1 MKLSL
6 SESQEL
12 LRDTVARLFAEQS
25 TAAHVRAA
33 EAAGGFDRALWE
45 KAVSMGL
52 IGMRAAA
59 GNESSLLEAAL
70 VAEEA
75 GRHLASIPLPE
86 AIVAAALLQRA
97 GADPSLVARAAGR
110 EVATLA
116 LRPVV
121 PREPQLLPGG
131 AVASLVLAL
140 EGDALVAMERS
151 AAGASPAAVPS
162 PVAAPS
168 PVEWIDLSAE
178 TGKRIVLAS
187 GEPARALHAAAV
199 EEWKLLAAASL
210 AGMARRAL
218 ELAGD
223 YSRERLQF
231 GRPIGSFQGVAHPL
245 ADSATDIEGAR
256 LLVRRAIWAIAE
268 ERGDAAESV
277 AMAWWWTGRAA
288 ERAALRS
295 VHAFGGYGVS
305 LEYDVQLYFRRI
317 QLIALLLGDPDG
329 ELDSIAERRFDGAAV
344 PLPPAGDIGGLD
356 FGYGA
361 AAEAY
366 AGELRRFVEA
376 NMTPE
381 IEKKKHFSTS
391 GHHPGFHKKLAAAGY
406 AFPDLAVPGGR
417 PARPRYDLM
426 AAAALWEDMGWTR
439 VPAAV
444 TEMVGKL
451 ALLWSQP
458 GAQAEIL
465 PRIVA
470 GEALG
475 ALGFSEPGAGSDVFA
490 ARFSA
495 VRDGEEWLLNG
506 QKMFTTNAHN
516 ADYII
521 LLTRTSNEAKKH
533 EGLTMFIM
541 PLRLPGIEIQPV
553 YTLQDERT
561 NIVYF
566 SDVRVSDL
574 YRLGEVGGGAKV
586 MASALQIEQG
596 GSDYH
601 FAQLAMLRRALAWA
615 KRSRASRP
623 APITRPPVRRVLA
636 RAAAHSLV
644 AEVLCRRA
652 VWGAV
657 EGRYEIT
664 WGPMAKLFTTETLL
678 ADAAALIEIAAP
690 ESLVRGADADLDV
703 VESMMRRAIAM
714 TIYGGTSEIHR
725 SLIAENALGMPKSRS

>member
-1 MKLSL
+1 
-6 SESQEL
+6 
-12 LRDTVARLFAEQS
+12 V
-25 TAAHVRAA
+25 
-33 EAAGGFDRALWE
+33 
-45 KAVSMGL
+45 
-52 IGMRAAA
+52 
-59 GNESSLLEAAL
+59 
-70 VAEEA
+70 
-75 GRHLASIPLPE
+75 
-86 AIVAAALLQRA
+86 
-97 GADPSLVARAAGR
+97 
-110 EVATLA
+110 
-116 LRPVV
+116 
-121 PREPQLLPGG
+121 
-131 AVASLVLAL
+131 
-140 EGDALVAMERS
+140 
-151 AAGASPAAVPS
+151 
-162 PVAAPS
+162 
-168 PVEWIDLSAE
+168 
-178 TGKRIVLAS
+178 
-187 GEPARALHAAAV
+187 
-199 EEWKLLAAASL
+199 
-210 AGMARRAL
+210 
-218 ELAGD
+218 
-223 YSRERLQF
+223 QF

-245 ADSATDIEGAR
+245 ADSATDIDGAQ
-256 LLVRRAIWAIAE
+256 LLVRRSIWAIAQG
-268 ERGDAAESV
+268 RSDAAESI
-277 AMAWWWTGRAA
+277 AMAWWWAGRAA

-295 VHAFGGYGVS
+295 VRAFGGYGVS

-317 QLIALLLGDPDG
+317 KLMALLLGDPH
-329 ELDSIAERRFDGAAV
+329 EQLDSIADRRFDGGAV
-344 PLPPAGDIGGLD
+344 PLPPAGDIGGMD

-366 AGELRRFVEA
+366 AAELRRFVEA

-406 AFPDLAVPGGR
+406 AFPDLAGAGAGEGAGAGAGAGGG
-417 PARPRYDLM
+417 PARSRYDVM

-458 GAQAEIL
+458 NAKAEIL

-470 GEALG
+470 GDALG
-475 ALGFSEPGAGSDVFA
+475 ALGFSEPGAGSDVFS

-495 VRDGEEWLLNG
+495 VRDGEGWLLNG

-541 PLRLPGIEIQPV
+541 PLRLAGIEIQPV
-553 YTLQDERT
+553 YTLQEERT

-566 SDVRVSDL
+566 SDVRVSDM

-615 KRSRASRP
+615 RRARSNRP
-623 APITRPPVRRVLA
+623 APITQPHVRRVFA
-636 RAAAHSLV
+636 RAATHSLV
-644 AEVLCRRA
+644 AEVLCSRA

-664 WGPMAKLFTTETLL
+664 WGPMAKLFTTESLL
-678 ADAAALIEIAAP
+678 ADATALLEVAAP

-714 TIYGGTSEIHR
+714 TLYGGTSEIHR

>member
-1 MKLSL
+1 MRLNL

-25 TAAHVRAA
+25 NAAKVRAA
-33 EAAGGFDRALWE
+33 ETSGGFDRSLWE
-45 KAVSMGL
+45 KVVSMGL
-52 IGMRAAA
+52 VGMRAA
-59 GNESSLLEAAL
+59 GGDGSSLFEAAL
-70 VAEEA
+70 VAEES
-75 GRHLASIPLPE
+75 GRYLASVPLPE
-86 AIVAAALLQRA
+86 VIVAAALLQRA
-97 GADPSLVARAAGR
+97 GADAALVQRAAER

-121 PREPQLLPGG
+121 AGEPQLLPAG
-131 AVASLVLAL
+131 AVASLVLVL
-140 EGDALVAMERS
+140 EGDALVAVERS
-151 AAGASPAAVPS
+151 RAGARPS
-162 PVAAPS
+162 TAPS
-168 PVEWIDLSAE
+168 PVEWVDLSAE
-178 TGKRIVLAS
+178 PGKRLRLAS
-187 GEPARALHAAAV
+187 GETARTLHAAAV

-218 ELAGD
+218 ELAGA
-223 YSRERLQF
+223 YSRERVQF

-245 ADSATDIEGAR
+245 ADSATDIDGAQ
-256 LLVRRAIWAIAE
+256 LLVRRAIWAIADG
-268 ERGDAAESV
+268 RSDAAESV
-277 AMAWWWTGRAA
+277 AIAWWWTGRAA

-295 VHAFGGYGVS
+295 VRAFGGYGVS

-317 QLIALLLGDPDG
+317 KLTAQLLGDPH
-329 ELDSIAERRFDGAAV
+329 EHLDAIAARRFDGCAV
-344 PLPPAGDIGGLD
+344 PMPPAGDIGGVD

-366 AGELRRFVEA
+366 ATELRRFVEA

-381 IEKKKHFSTS
+381 IERTKHFSTS

-406 AFPDLAVPGGR
+406 AFPDLAGTDGR
-417 PARPRYDLM
+417 AARSRYDVM
-426 AAAALWEDMGWTR
+426 AAAALWEDIGWTR

-458 GAQAEIL
+458 KAKAEIL

-470 GEALG
+470 GDALG

-495 VRDGEEWLLNG
+495 VRDGEGWLLNG

-521 LLTRTSNEAKKH
+521 LLTRTSNEGKKH

-541 PLRLPGIEIQPV
+541 PLRLAGIEIQPV
-553 YTLQDERT
+553 YTLQEERT

-566 SDVRVSDL
+566 SDVRVSDI

-615 KRSRASRP
+615 KRSGPSRP
-623 APITRPPVRRVLA
+623 APITQPHVRRVFA

-644 AEVLCRRA
+644 AEVLCSRA

-664 WGPMAKLFTTETLL
+664 WGPMAKLFTTESLL
-678 ADAAALIEIAAP
+678 ADAAALLELAAP

>member
-1 MKLSL
+1 MNLSL

-25 TAAHVRAA
+25 TSAQVRAA
-33 EAAGGFDRALWE
+33 EASGGFDRALWE
-45 KAVSMGL
+45 RVVSMGL
-52 IGMRAAA
+52 VGMRAAA
-59 GNESSLLEAAL
+59 CDESSLLEAAL

-75 GRHLASIPLPE
+75 GRCLASVPLPE

-97 GADPSLVARAAGR
+97 GANPALLERATGH

-121 PREPQLLPGG
+121 AREPQLVPAG

-140 EGDALVAMERS
+140 EGDALVALERGS
-151 AAGASPAAVPS
+151 ALATHA
-162 PVAAPS
+162 AAPS
-168 PVEWIDLSAE
+168 PVELIDLSAE
-178 TGKRIVLAS
+178 PGKRFVLAS
-187 GEPARALHAAAV
+187 GGAARALHAAAV
-199 EEWKLLAAASL
+199 EEWKLLAAALL

-218 ELAGD
+218 ELAGA
-223 YSRERLQF
+223 YSGERMQF

-245 ADSATDIEGAR
+245 ADSATDIDGAH

-268 ERGDAAESV
+268 RRSDAGESV
-277 AMAWWWTGRAA
+277 AMVWWWTGRVA

-295 VHAFGGYGVS
+295 VRAFGGYGVS

-317 QLIALLLGDPDG
+317 KLIALLLGDPH
-329 ELDSIAERRFDGAAV
+329 EHLDAIADRRFDGIAV
-344 PLPPAGDIGGLD
+344 PLPPAGDIGGID

-376 NMTPE
+376 NMTAE
-381 IEKKKHFSTS
+381 VEKVKHFSTS
-391 GHHPGFHKKLAAAGY
+391 GHHPGFHKKLAAAGF

-417 PARPRYDLM
+417 PARSRYDVM
-426 AAAALWEDMGWTR
+426 AAAALWEDIGWTR

-458 GAQAEIL
+458 SAKAEIL

-470 GEALG
+470 GDALG

-495 VRDGEEWLLNG
+495 VRDGEGWLLNG

-521 LLTRTSNEAKKH
+521 LLARTSNEGKKH

-541 PLRLPGIEIQPV
+541 PLRHAGIEIRPV
-553 YTLQDERT
+553 YTLQEERT

-566 SDVRVSDL
+566 SNVRVADM

-615 KRSRASRP
+615 KRSRSNRP
-623 APITRPPVRRVLA
+623 VPITQPQVRRVLA
-636 RAAAHSLV
+636 RAATHSLV
-644 AEVLCRRA
+644 AEVLCSRA

-664 WGPMAKLFTTETLL
+664 WGPMAKLFTTESLL
-678 ADAAALIEIAAP
+678 ADASAILELAAP

>member
-6 SESQEL
+6 SESQDL

-25 TAAHVRAA
+25 TPVQVRAA
-33 EAAGGFDRALWE
+33 EACGGFDPALWE
-45 KAVSMGL
+45 RVISMGL
-52 IGMRAAA
+52 IGMRAMDS
-59 GNESSLLEAAL
+59 NESSLLEAAL

-75 GRHLASIPLPE
+75 GRYLASIPLIE
-86 AIVAAALLQRA
+86 AMVAAALLQRA
-97 GADPSLVARAAGR
+97 GADLALVERATGR

-121 PREPQLLPGG
+121 AREPQLLPAG
-131 AVASLVLAL
+131 AAASLVLAL
-140 EGDALVAMERS
+140 EGDALVVLERGGS
-151 AAGASPAAVPS
+151 GARHA
-162 PVAAPS
+162 AAPS
-168 PVEWIDLSAE
+168 PVELIDLSAE
-178 TGKRIVLAS
+178 PGKRIVLAT
-187 GEPARALHAAAV
+187 GEAARALHAAAV
-199 EEWKLLAAASL
+199 EEWKLLGAALL

-218 ELAGD
+218 ELAGA
-223 YSRERLQF
+223 YSCERVQF

-245 ADSATDIEGAR
+245 ADSATDIDGAQ

-268 ERGDAAESV
+268 RRSDAAESV
-277 AMAWWWTGRAA
+277 AMAWWWAGRAA

-295 VHAFGGYGVS
+295 VRAFGGYGVS

-317 QLIALLLGDPDG
+317 KLIALLLGDPH
-329 ELDSIAERRFDGAAV
+329 EQLDSIADRRFDGTAV

-361 AAEAY
+361 AAETY
-366 AGELRRFVEA
+366 AAELRRFVEA

-406 AFPDLAVPGGR
+406 AFPDLAVPGGK
-417 PARPRYDLM
+417 PARSRYDVM

-458 GAQAEIL
+458 SAKAEIL
-465 PRIVA
+465 PRILA

-495 VRDGEEWLLNG
+495 VRDGEAWLLNG

-521 LLTRTSNEAKKH
+521 LLTRTSNEGKKH

-541 PLRLPGIEIQPV
+541 PLRLAGIEIQAV

-566 SDVRVSDL
+566 SDVRVSDV

-615 KRSRASRP
+615 KRSRSNRA
-623 APITRPPVRRVLA
+623 APITQPHVRRVLA
-636 RAAAHSLV
+636 RAATHSLV
-644 AEVLCRRA
+644 AEVLCSRA

-678 ADAAALIEIAAP
+678 ADATALLELAAP

>member
-6 SESQEL
+6 SDNQDL
-12 LRDTVARLFAEQS
+12 LRDTVARLFAERS
-25 TAAHVRAA
+25 TPAQVRAA
-33 EAAGGFDRALWE
+33 EASGGFDPALWQRV
-45 KAVSMGL
+45 VSMGL
-52 IGMRAAA
+52 VGMRAAA
-59 GNESSLLEAAL
+59 GNESSLFEAAL

-75 GRHLASIPLPE
+75 GRYLASVPLPE

-97 GADPSLVARAAGR
+97 GAGPTLVERATEH

-121 PREPQLLPGG
+121 AREPQLLPAG

-140 EGDALVAMERS
+140 EGDVLVALERS
-151 AAGASPAAVPS
+151 GIGARHAAAA
-162 PVAAPS
+162 S
-168 PVEWIDLSAE
+168 PVEWIDLAAE
-178 TGKRIVLAS
+178 PGKRIVLAS
-187 GEPARALHAAAV
+187 GEAARALHAAAV

-218 ELAGD
+218 ELAGA
-223 YSRERLQF
+223 YSCERVQF

-245 ADSATDIEGAR
+245 ADSATDIDGAQ
-256 LLVRRAIWAIAE
+256 LLVRRAIWGIAE
-268 ERGDAAESV
+268 RRSDAAESV

-295 VHAFGGYGVS
+295 VRAFGGYGVS

-317 QLIALLLGDPDG
+317 KLIALLLGDPH
-329 ELDSIAERRFDGAAV
+329 EQLDSIADRRFGHTAV
-344 PLPPAGDIGGLD
+344 PLPPAGDIGGID

-366 AGELRRFVEA
+366 AAELRRFVEA

-406 AFPDLAVPGGR
+406 AFPDLAVPDGR
-417 PARPRYDLM
+417 PARSRYDVM
-426 AAAALWEDMGWTR
+426 AAAELWEDIGWTR

-458 GAQAEIL
+458 NAKAEIL

-495 VRDGEEWLLNG
+495 VRDGEGWLLNG

-521 LLTRTSNEAKKH
+521 LLTRTSNEGKKH

-541 PLRLPGIEIQPV
+541 PLRLAGIEIQPV
-553 YTLQDERT
+553 YTLQEERT
-561 NIVYF
+561 NIVFF
-566 SDVRVSDL
+566 SDVRVPDM

-615 KRSRASRP
+615 KRSRSNRP
-623 APITRPPVRRVLA
+623 APITQPHVRRVLA
-636 RAAAHSLV
+636 RAATHSLV
-644 AEVLCRRA
+644 AEVLCSRA

-657 EGRYEIT
+657 ERRYELT
-664 WGPMAKLFTTETLL
+664 WGPMAKLFTTESLL
-678 ADAAALIEIAAP
+678 ADSTAILELAAP
-690 ESLVRGADADLDV
+690 ESSVRGIDADLDV

>member
-1 MKLSL
+1 MQLNL
-6 SESQEL
+6 SESQTL
-12 LRDTVARLFAEQS
+12 LRDTVARLFAEES
-25 TAAHVRAA
+25 TSARVRAA
-33 EAAGGFDRALWE
+33 EGGGGFDRALWDVV
-45 KAVSMGL
+45 ASLGL

-59 GNESSLLEAAL
+59 SDESSLFDAAL
-70 VAEEA
+70 VVEEA
-75 GRHLASIPLPE
+75 GRHLASVPLVE
-86 AIVAAALLQRA
+86 AMVAAALLQRA
-97 GADPSLVARAAGR
+97 GADPSLVERAAGR

-116 LRPVV
+116 LKPIVARESQLV
-121 PREPQLLPGG
+121 PAG

-140 EGDALVAMERS
+140 DGDALIAIERS
-151 AAGASPAAVPS
+151 A
-162 PVAAPS
+162 PVQTSAPS
-168 PVEWIDLSAE
+168 PVQVIDLSAE
-178 TGKRIVLAS
+178 RGERIVLAS
-187 GEPARALHAAAV
+187 GETARALHAAAI
-199 EEWKLLAAASL
+199 EEWKLLAAALL

-218 ELAGD
+218 ELAGV
-223 YSRERLQF
+223 YSCERVQF

-245 ADSATDIEGAR
+245 ADSATEIDGAH

-268 ERGDAAESV
+268 GRGDASESV

-295 VHAFGGYGVS
+295 VRAFGGYGVS

-317 QLIALLLGDPDG
+317 KLVSLLLGDPLDH
-329 ELDSIAERRFDGAAV
+329 LDSIAHRRFDGRAV
-344 PLPPAGDIGGLD
+344 PLPPAGDIGGID

-361 AAEAY
+361 HAEAY
-366 AGELRRFVEA
+366 AAELRCFVEA

-381 IEKKKHFSTS
+381 IRKIKHFSTS

-406 AFPDLAVPGGR
+406 AFPDLAADGGT
-417 PARPRYDLM
+417 PARSRYEVM
-426 AAAALWEDMGWTR
+426 AAAALWEDIGWTR

-451 ALLWSQP
+451 ASRWSQP
-458 GAQAEIL
+458 KAKAEIL
-465 PRIVA
+465 PRIIA

-475 ALGFSEPGAGSDVFA
+475 ALGFSEQSAGSDVFA

-495 VRDGEEWLLNG
+495 VRDGEGWLLNG

-521 LLTRTSNEAKKH
+521 LLARTSNEGKKH

-541 PLRLPGIEIQPV
+541 PLRLPGIEIQPI
-553 YTLQDERT
+553 YTLQEERT

-566 SDVRVSDL
+566 SDVRISDV
-574 YRLGEVGGGAKV
+574 YRLGEVGDGARV

-596 GSDYH
+596 GSDYQ
-601 FAQLAMLRRALAWA
+601 FAHTAMLRRALAWA
-615 KRSRASRP
+615 NREAPASP
-623 APITRPPVRRVLA
+623 APITQAGARRVLA
-636 RAAAHSLV
+636 RAATQNMV
-644 AEVLCRRA
+644 ADVLCRRA

-664 WGPMAKLFTTETLL
+664 WGPMAKLFTTEALL
-678 ADAAALIEIAAP
+678 ADASAIVELAAP
-690 ESLVRGADADLDV
+690 ASLVRGVDEDLDV

-725 SLIAENALGMPKSRS
+725 SLIAENSLGMPKSRS

>member
-1 MKLSL
+1 MRLNL
-6 SESQEL
+6 SESQDL
-12 LRDTVARLFAEQS
+12 LRETVARLFAEQS
-25 TAAHVRAA
+25 TSVRVRAA
-33 EAAGGFDRALWE
+33 ESSGGFDRSLWDSV
-45 KAVSMGL
+45 VSMGL

-59 GNESSLLEAAL
+59 CDESSLLEAAL

-75 GRHLASIPLPE
+75 GRHLASVPLPE

-97 GADPSLVARAAGR
+97 GAEPALVERATGR

-116 LRPVV
+116 LRPVLAH
-121 PREPQLLPGG
+121 EPQLLPGG

-140 EGDALVAMERS
+140 EGDALVALERS
-151 AAGASPAAVPS
+151 GAGASSATAPS
-162 PVAAPS
+162 PVAW
-168 PVEWIDLSAE
+168 VDLSAE
-178 TGKRIVLAS
+178 PGKRILLAS
-187 GEPARALHAAAV
+187 GETARALHAAAV
-199 EEWKLLAAASL
+199 EEWKLLAAAAL

-218 ELAGD
+218 ELAGA
-223 YSRERLQF
+223 YSCERVQF

-245 ADSATDIEGAR
+245 ADSATDIDGAQ

-268 ERGDAAESV
+268 ERSDAAESV

-295 VHAFGGYGVS
+295 VRAFGGYGVA

-317 QLIALLLGDPDG
+317 KLIALLLGDPH
-329 ELDSIAERRFDGAAV
+329 EHLDSIADRRFDGSAV
-344 PLPPAGDIGGLD
+344 PLPPAGDIGGMD

-391 GHHPGFHKKLAAAGY
+391 GHHASFHKKLAAAGY
-406 AFPDLAVPGGR
+406 AFPDLAGPEGR
-417 PARPRYDLM
+417 PARSRYDVM

-451 ALLWSQP
+451 ASLWSQP
-458 GAQAEIL
+458 QAKAEIL

-470 GEALG
+470 GDALG

-495 VRDGEEWLLNG
+495 VREGEGWLLNG

-521 LLTRTSNEAKKH
+521 LLTRTSNEGKKH

-541 PLRLPGIEIQPV
+541 PLRLAGIEIQPV

-566 SDVRVSDL
+566 SDVRVSDV

-586 MASALQIEQG
+586 MASALQMEQG
-596 GSDYH
+596 GSDDH

-615 KRSRASRP
+615 KRSRANRR
-623 APITRPPVRRVLA
+623 APITQPHVRRVLA
-636 RAAAHSLV
+636 RAATHSLV
-644 AEVLCRRA
+644 AEVLCSRA

-664 WGPMAKLFTTETLL
+664 WGPMAKLFTTESLL
-678 ADAAALIEIAAP
+678 ADATALLELAAP

>member
-6 SESQEL
+6 SDNQDL
-12 LRDTVARLFAEQS
+12 LRDTAARLFAEQS
-25 TAAHVRAA
+25 TSVQVRAA
-33 EAAGGFDRALWE
+33 EASGGFDPALWQRV
-45 KAVSMGL
+45 VSMGL
-52 IGMRAAA
+52 VGMRAAA
-59 GNESSLLEAAL
+59 GNESSLFEAAL

-75 GRHLASIPLPE
+75 GRYLASVPLIE

-97 GADPSLVARAAGR
+97 GADPALVERATER

-121 PREPQLLPGG
+121 AREPQLLPAG

-140 EGDALVAMERS
+140 DGDVLVALERS
-151 AAGASPAAVPS
+151 GIGARLG
-162 PVAAPS
+162 AAPS
-168 PVEWIDLSAE
+168 PVELIDLSAE
-178 TGKRIVLAS
+178 PGKRIVLAS
-187 GEPARALHAAAV
+187 GEAARALHAAAV
-199 EEWKLLAAASL
+199 EEWKLLAAALL

-218 ELAGD
+218 ELAGA
-223 YSRERLQF
+223 YSCERVQF

-245 ADSATDIEGAR
+245 ADSATDIDGAQ

-268 ERGDAAESV
+268 RRSDAAESV

-295 VHAFGGYGVS
+295 VRAFGGYGVS

-317 QLIALLLGDPDG
+317 KLIALLLGDPY
-329 ELDSIAERRFDGAAV
+329 EHLDSIADRRFDGIAV
-344 PLPPAGDIGGLD
+344 PLPPAGDIGGMD

-361 AAEAY
+361 PAEAY
-366 AGELRRFVEA
+366 AAELRRFVEA

-391 GHHPGFHKKLAAAGY
+391 GHHPGFHKKLAAAGH
-406 AFPDLAVPGGR
+406 AFPDLAVPGGG
-417 PARPRYDLM
+417 PARSRYDVM

-458 GAQAEIL
+458 SAKAEIL

-495 VRDGEEWLLNG
+495 VREGEGWLLNG

-521 LLTRTSNEAKKH
+521 LLTRTSNEGKKH

-541 PLRLPGIEIQPV
+541 PLRLAGIEIQPV
-553 YTLQDERT
+553 HTLQEERT

-566 SDVRVSDL
+566 SDVRVSDM

-615 KRSRASRP
+615 KRPRSNRP
-623 APITRPPVRRVLA
+623 APITQPHVRRVLA
-636 RAAAHSLV
+636 RAATHSLV
-644 AEVLCRRA
+644 AEVLCSRA

-678 ADAAALIEIAAP
+678 ADAAALLELAAP

-725 SLIAENALGMPKSRS
+725 SLIAENSLGMPKSRS

>member
-1 MKLSL
+1 
-6 SESQEL
+6 
-12 LRDTVARLFAEQS
+12 V
-25 TAAHVRAA
+25 
-33 EAAGGFDRALWE
+33 
-45 KAVSMGL
+45 
-52 IGMRAAA
+52 
-59 GNESSLLEAAL
+59 
-70 VAEEA
+70 
-75 GRHLASIPLPE
+75 
-86 AIVAAALLQRA
+86 
-97 GADPSLVARAAGR
+97 
-110 EVATLA
+110 
-116 LRPVV
+116 
-121 PREPQLLPGG
+121 
-131 AVASLVLAL
+131 
-140 EGDALVAMERS
+140 
-151 AAGASPAAVPS
+151 
-162 PVAAPS
+162 
-168 PVEWIDLSAE
+168 
-178 TGKRIVLAS
+178 
-187 GEPARALHAAAV
+187 
-199 EEWKLLAAASL
+199 
-210 AGMARRAL
+210 
-218 ELAGD
+218 
-223 YSRERLQF
+223 QF

-245 ADSATDIEGAR
+245 ADSATDIDGAQ

-268 ERGDAAESV
+268 ERSDAAESV
-277 AMAWWWTGRAA
+277 ALAWWWTGRAA

-295 VHAFGGYGVS
+295 VRAFGGYGVS

-317 QLIALLLGDPDG
+317 KLIALLLGDPH
-329 ELDSIAERRFDGAAV
+329 EHLDSIADRRFDGSAV
-344 PLPPAGDIGGLD
+344 PLPPAGDIGGMD

-406 AFPDLAVPGGR
+406 AFPDLASSDGR
-417 PARPRYDLM
+417 PARSRYDVM

-458 GAQAEIL
+458 KAKAEIL

-470 GEALG
+470 GDALG

-495 VRDGEEWLLNG
+495 VRDGEGWLLNG

-521 LLTRTSNEAKKH
+521 LLTRTSNEGKKH

-541 PLRLPGIEIQPV
+541 PLRLAGIEIQPV

-566 SDVRVSDL
+566 SDVRVSDV

-615 KRSRASRP
+615 KRSRANRP
-623 APITRPPVRRVLA
+623 APITQPHVRRVLA
-636 RAAAHSLV
+636 RAATHSLV
-644 AEVLCRRA
+644 AEVLCSRA

-664 WGPMAKLFTTETLL
+664 HGQALYHRVAFGGHHGAARARRPRILGPRGRCGPRRGRVDDASRNRDDHLWRYQRNPPVADRRKRARHAEVPKLATSEFCALPLSRSVPLL
-678 ADAAALIEIAAP
+678 APDIKKYPVRTGRLEMARHHRLGAP
-690 ESLVRGADADLDV
+690 SWAPPAIRPQSRRFGLGEMFVR
-703 VESMMRRAIAM
+703 
-714 TIYGGTSEIHR
+714 
-725 SLIAENALGMPKSRS
+725 

>member
-1 MKLSL
+1 MRLNL

-25 TAAHVRAA
+25 TSAQVRAA
-33 EAAGGFDRALWE
+33 EASGGFDRALWDRV
-45 KAVSMGL
+45 VSMGL
-52 IGMRAAA
+52 VGMRAAA
-59 GNESSLLEAAL
+59 GNESSLLDAAL

-75 GRHLASIPLPE
+75 GRHLAAVPLPE
-86 AIVAAALLQRA
+86 AIVAAALLQRS
-97 GADPSLVARAAGR
+97 GADPKFVERAIES

-116 LRPVV
+116 LRPIVAGDA
-121 PREPQLLPGG
+121 QLLPAG
-131 AVASLVLAL
+131 AVASLVVAL
-140 EGDALVAMERS
+140 EGEALVALERRGVG
-151 AAGASPAAVPS
+151 AAS
-162 PVAAPS
+162 AAPS
-168 PVEWIDLSAE
+168 PVEWVDLSAE
-178 TGKRIVLAS
+178 RGERIVLAS
-187 GEPARALHAAAV
+187 GETARALHAAAL

-218 ELAGD
+218 ELAGA
-223 YSRERLQF
+223 YSCERVQF

-245 ADSATDIEGAR
+245 ADSATDIDGAQ
-256 LLVRRAIWAIAE
+256 LLVRRAIWAIAA
-268 ERGDAAESV
+268 ERSDAAEST

-295 VHAFGGYGVS
+295 VRAFGGYGVS

-317 QLIALLLGDPDG
+317 KQVALLLGDPHE
-329 ELDSIAERRFDGAAV
+329 ELDSIAARRFDDSEV
-344 PLPPAGDIGGLD
+344 PLPPAGDIGGMD
-356 FGYGA
+356 FSYGA
-361 AAEAY
+361 AADAY
-366 AGELRRFVEA
+366 AGELRRFVAA

-406 AFPDLAVPGGR
+406 AFPDLAGTDGK
-417 PARPRYDLM
+417 PARSRYDVM

-451 ALLWSQP
+451 AHLWSQP
-458 GAQAEIL
+458 KAKAEIL

-470 GEALG
+470 GDALG

-521 LLTRTSNEAKKH
+521 LLARTSNEGKKH

-541 PLRLPGIEIQPV
+541 PLRLDGIEIQPV
-553 YTLQDERT
+553 HTLQDERT

-566 SDVRVSDL
+566 SDVRVSDM

-615 KRSRASRP
+615 KRSRSNRP
-623 APITRPPVRRVLA
+623 APITQPHVRRVLA
-636 RAAAHSLV
+636 HAATRSLV
-644 AEVLCRRA
+644 AEVLCYRA

-664 WGPMAKLFTTETLL
+664 WGPMAKLFTTEALL
-678 ADAAALIEIAAP
+678 ADATALLEVAAP
-690 ESLVRGADADLDV
+690 ESLVRGTDADLDV
-703 VESMMRRAIAM
+703 IESMMRRAIAM

>member
-6 SESQEL
+6 SENQEL
-12 LRDTVARLFAEQS
+12 LRDTVARLFAERS
-25 TAAHVRAA
+25 TSVQVRAA
-33 EAAGGFDRALWE
+33 EASGGFDPALWE
-45 KAVSMGL
+45 RVVSMGL
-52 IGMRAAA
+52 VGMRAAD

-75 GRHLASIPLPE
+75 GRHLASVPLPE

-97 GADPSLVARAAGR
+97 GADPALVERATGR

-121 PREPQLLPGG
+121 AREPQLLPAG

-140 EGDALVAMERS
+140 EGDALVALERS
-151 AAGASPAAVPS
+151 GVGARH
-162 PVAAPS
+162 AAPS
-168 PVEWIDLSAE
+168 PVELIDLSAE
-178 TGKRIVLAS
+178 PGERIVLAS
-187 GEPARALHAAAV
+187 GEAARALHAAAV
-199 EEWKLLAAASL
+199 EEWKLLAAALL

-218 ELAGD
+218 ELAGA
-223 YSRERLQF
+223 YSCERVQF

-245 ADSATDIEGAR
+245 ADSATDIDGAR
-256 LLVRRAIWAIAE
+256 LLVRRAIWGIAE
-268 ERGDAAESV
+268 RRSDAAEAV

-295 VHAFGGYGVS
+295 VRAFGGYGVS

-317 QLIALLLGDPDG
+317 KLVALLLGDPH
-329 ELDSIAERRFDGAAV
+329 EHLDSIAARRFDGTAV
-344 PLPPAGDIGGLD
+344 PLPPAGDIGGMD

-361 AAEAY
+361 SAEGYAA
-366 AGELRRFVEA
+366 ELRRFVEA

-381 IEKKKHFSTS
+381 IEKKKHFSTA
-391 GHHPGFHKKLAAAGY
+391 GHHAGFHKKLAAAGY
-406 AFPDLAVPGGR
+406 AFPDLAVPGGG
-417 PARPRYDLM
+417 PARSRYDVM

-458 GAQAEIL
+458 NAKAEIL

-495 VRDGEEWLLNG
+495 VRDEEGWLLNG

-521 LLTRTSNEAKKH
+521 LLTRTSNEGKKH

-541 PLRLPGIEIQPV
+541 PLRLAGIEIQPV

-566 SDVRVSDL
+566 SDVRVSDM

-615 KRSRASRP
+615 KRSRSNRP
-623 APITRPPVRRVLA
+623 APITQPQVRRVLA
-636 RAAAHSLV
+636 RAATHSLV
-644 AEVLCRRA
+644 AEVLCSRA

-657 EGRYEIT
+657 EGRYELT
-664 WGPMAKLFTTETLL
+664 WGPMAKLFTTESLL
-678 ADAAALIEIAAP
+678 ADATAILELAAP
-690 ESLVRGADADLDV
+690 ESSVRGADADLDV
-703 VESMMRRAIAM
+703 VESMMRRSIAM

>member
-1 MKLSL
+1 MKLDL
-6 SESQEL
+6 SESQTL
-12 LRDTVARLFAEQS
+12 LRDTVARLFAEES
-25 TAAHVRAA
+25 TSARVRAA
-33 EAAGGFDRALWE
+33 ESGGGFDRTLWDVV
-45 KAVSMGL
+45 VSMGL
-52 IGMRAAA
+52 IGMRSEASE
-59 GNESSLLEAAL
+59 ESSLLDAAL

-75 GRHLASIPLPE
+75 GRYLASVPLAE
-86 AIVAAALLQRA
+86 AMVAAALLQRA
-97 GADPSLVARAAGR
+97 GADPALVQRARR

-116 LRPVV
+116 LKPLIARESQLV
-121 PREPQLLPGG
+121 PAG

-140 EGDALVAMERS
+140 DGESLILIERS
-151 AAGASPAAVPS
+151 GIA
-162 PVAAPS
+162 PVQTTAPN
-168 PVEWIDLSAE
+168 PVQMIDLSAE
-178 TGKRIVLAS
+178 RGERIVLAS
-187 GEPARALHAAAV
+187 DETARALHAAAI
-199 EEWKLLAAASL
+199 EEWKLLAAALL

-218 ELAGD
+218 ELAGA
-223 YSRERLQF
+223 YSCERVQF

-245 ADSATDIEGAR
+245 ADSATEIDGAH

-268 ERGDAAESV
+268 GRGDASESV
-277 AMAWWWTGRAA
+277 AMAWWWAGRAA

-295 VHAFGGYGVS
+295 VRAFGGYGVS

-317 QLIALLLGDPDG
+317 KLVSLLLGDPQDH
-329 ELDSIAERRFDGAAV
+329 LDSIAHRRFDNRAV
-344 PLPPAGDIGGLD
+344 PLPPAGDIGGMD

-361 AAEAY
+361 PAEAY
-366 AGELRRFVEA
+366 AAELRCFVEA

-381 IEKKKHFSTS
+381 IRKIKHFSTS

-406 AFPDLAVPGGR
+406 AFPDLAADGGT
-417 PARPRYDLM
+417 PARSRYEVM
-426 AAAALWEDMGWTR
+426 AAAALWEDIGWTR

-458 GAQAEIL
+458 KAKAEIL
-465 PRIVA
+465 SRIIA
-470 GEALG
+470 GDALG
-475 ALGFSEPGAGSDVFA
+475 ALGFSEPSAGSDVFA

-495 VRDGEEWLLNG
+495 VRDADGWLLNG

-521 LLTRTSNEAKKH
+521 LLARTSNEGKKH

-541 PLRLPGIEIQPV
+541 PLRLPGVEIQPI
-553 YTLQDERT
+553 YTLQEERT

-566 SDVRVSDL
+566 SDVRVSDV
-574 YRLGEVGGGAKV
+574 YRLGEVGDGARV

-596 GSDYH
+596 GSDYQ
-601 FAQLAMLRRALAWA
+601 FAQTAMLRRALAWA
-615 KRSRASRP
+615 NRAAPDRP
-623 APITRPPVRRVLA
+623 APITRRGARRVLA
-636 RAAAHSLV
+636 RAATQNMV

-664 WGPMAKLFTTETLL
+664 WGPMAKLFTTESLL
-678 ADAAALIEIAAP
+678 ADATAIVELAAP
-690 ESLVRGADADLDV
+690 ASLVRGVDEDLDV

-725 SLIAENALGMPKSRS
+725 SLIAENSLGMPKSRS

>member
-1 MKLSL
+1 MQLNL

-25 TAAHVRAA
+25 TLVQVRAA
-33 EAAGGFDRALWE
+33 EAGGGFDQALWE
-45 KAVSMGL
+45 RVLSMGL

-59 GNESSLLEAAL
+59 GNESSLFEAAL

-75 GRHLASIPLPE
+75 GRYLASVPLAE

-97 GADPSLVARAAGR
+97 GADPALAERATGR

-121 PREPQLLPGG
+121 AGEPQLLPAG

-140 EGDALVAMERS
+140 EGDALVALERS
-151 AAGASPAAVPS
+151 GAGASHA
-162 PVAAPS
+162 AAPS
-168 PVEWIDLSAE
+168 PLELIDLSAE
-178 TGKRIVLAS
+178 RGKRIVLAS
-187 GEPARALHAAAV
+187 GEAARALHAAAV
-199 EEWKLLAAASL
+199 EEWKLLAAALL

-218 ELAGD
+218 ELAGA
-223 YSRERLQF
+223 YSCERLQF
-231 GRPIGSFQGVAHPL
+231 GRPIGSFQGIAHPL
-245 ADSATDIEGAR
+245 ADSATDIDGAQ

-268 ERGDAAESV
+268 RRRDAAESV
-277 AMAWWWTGRAA
+277 AMAWWWTGRVA

-317 QLIALLLGDPDG
+317 KLIALLLGDPH
-329 ELDSIAERRFDGAAV
+329 EHLDSIADRRFDGAAV
-344 PLPPAGDIGGLD
+344 PLPPAGDIGGMD

-361 AAEAY
+361 TAEGYAAE
-366 AGELRRFVEA
+366 LRGFVEA

-381 IEKKKHFSTS
+381 IEKTKHFSTS

-417 PARPRYDLM
+417 PARSRYDVM
-426 AAAALWEDMGWTR
+426 AAAALWEDIGWTR

-458 GAQAEIL
+458 SAKAEIL

-470 GEALG
+470 GDALG

-495 VRDGEEWLLNG
+495 VRDGEGWLLNG

-521 LLTRTSNEAKKH
+521 LLARTSNEGKKH

-541 PLRLPGIEIQPV
+541 PLRLAGIEIQPV

-566 SDVRVSDL
+566 SDVRVSDM

-615 KRSRASRP
+615 KRSRPNRP
-623 APITRPPVRRVLA
+623 APITQPHVRRVLA
-636 RAAAHSLV
+636 RAATHSLV
-644 AEVLCRRA
+644 AEVLCSRA

-664 WGPMAKLFTTETLL
+664 WGPMAKLFTTESLL
-678 ADAAALIEIAAP
+678 ADATAILELAAP

>member
-1 MKLSL
+1 MQLNL

-25 TAAHVRAA
+25 TSVHVREA
-33 EAAGGFDRALWE
+33 EANGGFDRALWDR
-45 KAVSMGL
+45 AVSMGL
-52 IGMRAAA
+52 IGMRAAP

-75 GRHLASIPLPE
+75 GRRLASVPLPE

-97 GADPSLVARAAGR
+97 GADPALVERATGH

-116 LRPVV
+116 LRPIIAD
-121 PREPQLLPGG
+121 ESQLLPAG
-131 AVASLVLAL
+131 AVASMVLAL
-140 EGDALVAMERS
+140 EGDALVVLERS
-151 AAGASPAAVPS
+151 GARTRPA
-162 PVAAPS
+162 AAPS
-168 PVEWIDLSAE
+168 PVELVDLSSDP
-178 TGKRIVLAS
+178 GKRIVLAS
-187 GEPARALHAAAV
+187 GQTARALHAAAV

-210 AGMARRAL
+210 GGMARRAL
-218 ELAGD
+218 ELAGA
-223 YSRERLQF
+223 YSCERVQF

-245 ADSATDIEGAR
+245 ADSVTDIDGAQ

-268 ERGDAAESV
+268 GCSDAAECV
-277 AMAWWWTGRAA
+277 AMAWWWAGRAA

-295 VHAFGGYGVS
+295 VRAFGGYGVS
-305 LEYDVQLYFRRI
+305 LEFDVQLYFRRI
-317 QLIALLLGDPDG
+317 KLIALLLGDPDG
-329 ELDSIAERRFDGAAV
+329 HLDLIADRRFGDRDV
-344 PLPPAGDIGGLD
+344 PLPLAGDIGSID
-356 FGYGA
+356 FGYGE

-366 AGELRRFVEA
+366 AAELRRFVEA

-381 IEKKKHFSTS
+381 IEKTKHFSTS

-406 AFPDLAVPGGR
+406 AFPDLAGLGGK
-417 PARPRYDLM
+417 PARSRYDVM

-458 GAQAEIL
+458 NAKAEIL

-470 GEALG
+470 GDALG

-495 VRDGEEWLLNG
+495 VREGEEWLLNG

-521 LLTRTSNEAKKH
+521 LLTRTSNEGKKH

-541 PLRLPGIEIQPV
+541 PLRLAGIEIQPV
-553 YTLQDERT
+553 YTLQEERT

-566 SDVRVSDL
+566 SGVRVSDM

-615 KRSRASRP
+615 KRSRANRP
-623 APITRPPVRRVLA
+623 APITQPHVRRVLA
-636 RAAAHSLV
+636 RAATRSLV
-644 AEVLCRRA
+644 AEVLCSRA

-664 WGPMAKLFTTETLL
+664 WGPMAKLFTTESLL
-678 ADAAALIEIAAP
+678 ADATALVELTAP

-703 VESMMRRAIAM
+703 IESMMRRAIAM

>member
-1 MKLSL
+1 MQLNL

-12 LRDTVARLFAEQS
+12 LRDTVARLFADRS
-25 TAAHVRAA
+25 TAAQVRAA
-33 EAAGGFDRALWE
+33 EASGGFDHALWKE
-45 KAVSMGL
+45 VVSMGL
-52 IGMRAAA
+52 IGMRAAS
-59 GNESSLLEAAL
+59 GNESSLLDGAL

-75 GRHLASIPLPE
+75 GLRLASVPLPE

-97 GADPSLVARAAGR
+97 GADPAWVERATR
-110 EVATLA
+110 HEVATLA
-116 LRPVV
+116 L
-121 PREPQLLPGG
+121 EPIVAGESQVLPAG

-140 EGDALVAMERS
+140 EGDALVVLDR
-151 AAGASPAAVPS
+151 GARAKPAT
-162 PVAAPS
+162 APS
-168 PVEWIDLSAE
+168 PVEWVDLSSDP
-178 TGKRIVLAS
+178 GKRIVLAS
-187 GEPARALHAAAV
+187 GDAARALHAAAV
-199 EEWKLLAAASL
+199 EEWKLLAAAL
-210 AGMARRAL
+210 LGGMARRAL
-218 ELAGD
+218 QLAGA
-223 YSRERLQF
+223 YSCERVQF

-245 ADSATDIEGAR
+245 ADSVTDIDGAQ
-256 LLVRRAIWAIAE
+256 LLVRRAIWAIAA
-268 ERGDAAESV
+268 GSSDAAECV
-277 AMAWWWTGRAA
+277 AMAWWWAGRAA

-295 VHAFGGYGVS
+295 VRAFGGYGVS

-317 QLIALLLGDPDG
+317 KLIASLLGDPH
-329 ELDSIAERRFDGAAV
+329 EHLDAIADRRFDHRDV
-344 PLPPAGDIGGLD
+344 PLPPAGDIGGID
-356 FGYGA
+356 FGYGEP
-361 AAEAY
+361 AEAY
-366 AGELRRFVEA
+366 AAELRRFVEA

-381 IEKKKHFSTS
+381 IEKTKHFSTS

-406 AFPDLAVPGGR
+406 AFPDLAGPSGK
-417 PARPRYDLM
+417 PARSRYDVM

-458 GAQAEIL
+458 NAKAEIV

-470 GEALG
+470 GDALG

-495 VRDGEEWLLNG
+495 VREGEEWLLNG

-521 LLTRTSNEAKKH
+521 LLTRTSNEGKKH

-541 PLRLPGIEIQPV
+541 PLRLPGIEIKPV
-553 YTLQDERT
+553 YTLQQERT
-561 NIVYF
+561 NIVFF
-566 SDVRVSDL
+566 SDVRVSDM
-574 YRLGEVGGGAKV
+574 YRLGEVGGGARV

-615 KRSRASRP
+615 KRSRAHRP
-623 APITRPPVRRVLA
+623 APITLPHVRRVLA
-636 RAAAHSLV
+636 RAATRSLV
-644 AEVLCRRA
+644 AEVLCSRA

-664 WGPMAKLFTTETLL
+664 WGPMAKLFTTESLL
-678 ADAAALIEIAAP
+678 ADATALVELAAP
-690 ESLVRGADADLDV
+690 ESSVRGADADLDV
-703 VESMMRRAIAM
+703 IESMMRRAIAM